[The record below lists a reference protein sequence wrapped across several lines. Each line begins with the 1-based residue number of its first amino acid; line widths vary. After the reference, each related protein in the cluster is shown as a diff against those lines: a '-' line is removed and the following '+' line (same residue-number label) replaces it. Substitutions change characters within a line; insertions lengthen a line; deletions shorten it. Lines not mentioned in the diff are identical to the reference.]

1 VKKVKHNYMRNRISK
16 DLPENRVCNSVY
28 SKNKIQLHNQLVAG
42 VLSAVHQY

>member
-1 VKKVKHNYMRNRISK
+1 MKKIKHNYMRNHISK
-16 DLPENRVCNSVY
+16 DLPENRVFNSVH